1 VLLTSPS
8 RSALGAAL
16 RLVRRFKEK
25 TGLVSGF
32 SDMEMH
38 LWMLADDVRA
48 EAFERAITRTV
59 KPGDVVVDLG
69 AGTGLLS
76 LMACRA
82 GAARV
87 YAIEQSPVLEL
98 ARTVAAA
105 NGFSDRIVPMR
116 GHSTALSLPE
126 PADVVVSETIG
137 AFVFSEEILWT
148 LADARTRFL
157 KAGGALIPR
166 GVTIFLA
173 PVESFEEGIGL
184 LERPIRG
191 FDFRPAAAGVAVGT
205 MTAARRI
212 RRRDF
217 LAGER
222 PVYDVDFRT
231 TAGRMDFDRSL
242 EFTAEREGMVHGFA
256 GFWSASMCDGVELRC
271 DPDGPPV
278 HWPPLLFRLPAG
290 LPVRAGDRIRLRF
303 GKADRPGWSWAWTAR
318 VEPRL

>member
-1 VLLTSPS
+1 MVLTSPS
-8 RSALGAAL
+8 RSALAAAL
-16 RLVRRFKEK
+16 RLVP
-25 TGLVSGF
+25 GF

-48 EAFERAITRTV
+48 EAFERAIARTV

-87 YAIEQSPVLEL
+87 YAIERSPILDV
-98 ARTVAAA
+98 ARSIAKA
-105 NGFSDRIVPMR
+105 NGFEDRVVFMR
-116 GHSTALSLPE
+116 GDSTALSLPE
-126 PADVVVSETIG
+126 RADVVVSETIG
-137 AFVFSEEILWT
+137 AFVFSEEILWS
-148 LADARTRFL
+148 LVDARTRL
-157 KAGGALIPR
+157 LRTGGGLIPQ
-166 GVTIFLA
+166 GVMIFLA

-191 FDFRPAAAGVAVGT
+191 FDYRPAVRHVPVGT

-217 LAGER
+217 LAAER
-222 PVYDVDFRT
+222 AVYDVDFRT
-231 TAGRMDFDRSL
+231 ASAEMDFDRAL
-242 EFTAEREGMVHGFA
+242 EFTAGRDGVLHGFA
-256 GFWSASMCDGVELRC
+256 GFWRAAMCEGVELRC

-278 HWPPLLFRLPAG
+278 HWPTLLFRLPAG
-290 LPVRAGDRIRLRF
+290 LPVREGDRIRLRF
-303 GKADRPGWSWAWTAR
+303 GKADRPGWSWTWTAG